1 MAPIVGMK
9 ENLDNL
15 AMLLVYHLGG
25 HFMKILLILWDN
37 VIGLMMIHSVRLVFI
52 LILELEPIHAMGAR
66 LMVLFTISIIIFVLM
81 IPVEMSI
88 VPTHTAPTQDNV
100 LAISKLC

>member
-1 MAPIVGMK
+1 MAPIVCMK

-15 AMLLVYHLGG
+15 AVLFVYHLGG
-25 HFMKILLILWDN
+25 HFMKILLVLWDN

-52 LILELEPIHAMGAR
+52 LILELEPIHAERAIS
-66 LMVLFTISIIIFVLM
+66 MVLFTISMVIIVLM
-81 IPVEMSI
+81 IPVEMPI
-88 VPTHTAPTQDNV
+88 VPTHTASTQDNV